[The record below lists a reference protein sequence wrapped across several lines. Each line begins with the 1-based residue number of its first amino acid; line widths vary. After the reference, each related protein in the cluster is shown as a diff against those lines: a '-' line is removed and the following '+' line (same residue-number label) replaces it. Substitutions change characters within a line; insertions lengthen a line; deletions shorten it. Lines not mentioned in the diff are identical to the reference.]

1 MDMCSGDIC
10 IKKTNEIGENLWNLD
25 RVNIY
30 IYILMFF
37 AQMYHVYWNG
47 GCKSTHWSC
56 DLGVLCIAVLV
67 ATR

>member
-30 IYILMFF
+30 IYIYIIYIYYILYIYINVFRTN
-37 AQMYHVYWNG
+37 VSG
-47 GCKSTHWSC
+47 
-56 DLGVLCIAVLV
+56 LLERRL
-67 ATR
+67 

>member
-10 IKKTNEIGENLWNLD
+10 IKKLMRSEKTYGTWIVLIS
-25 RVNIY
+25 IY
-30 IYILMFF
+30 VLMFF
-37 AQMYHVYWNG
+37 AQMYQVYWKG